1 MYRERERRLE
11 KKRALET
18 SLDTIQGDRPD
29 PPEDVIGEKDELYGS
44 PSKEK
49 KKLKKP

>member
-29 PPEDVIGEKDELYGS
+29 PPEDVIVEKDELYGS